1 MQFYLNDML
10 YAISYALDNVERE
23 YRGISLHHAERVA
36 YMSVQMGRAYGLDTT
51 ELMHLAVVG
60 VLHDNAFTEY
70 LTLLDQMPV
79 MLDEKPHMSI
89 DEMAAAMR
97 PHCKI
102 GERNVRVLPFYS
114 KVKNAVLY
122 HHENADGSGAFGI
135 PSAETPLFARF
146 LQLSDQLDNKF
157 IMEYVDEKA
166 YKKIIDYLEANVDH
180 LFTREMVDLF
190 RAAFPEPMKG
200 ILSYARIRQLLQ
212 GTLPHVLGEYSA
224 ADVKGLATVIA
235 KIIDY
240 KSKFT
245 CTHSL
250 GIAQKSS
257 EIGYY
262 LGYDEELCTKLYLA
276 GALHDVGKL
285 TIPTEILEK
294 PDRLTEREFSV
305 MKTHAIA
312 SWNILRTI
320 DGLDDV
326 VEWACMHHE
335 KLNGT
340 GYPFGRTA
348 DQLCRNARLL
358 CCTDIYQALREERPY
373 KEAISHQEAVEIMQ
387 NMVADGLIDGELTD
401 ALDKCFAGKM

>member
-10 YAISYALDNVERE
+10 YAISYALGNVERE

-70 LTLLDQMPV
+70 LTLLDQIPS
-79 MLDEKPHMSI
+79 MLGEQAYMSL
-89 DEMAAAMR
+89 DEMAEATR
-97 PHCKI
+97 PHCEI
-102 GERNVRVLPFYS
+102 GERNVRVLPFYPQI
-114 KVKNAVLY
+114 KHAVLY
-122 HHENADGSGAFGI
+122 HHEHADGSGAFGI

-157 IMEYVDEKA
+157 IMEDVDEHA
-166 YKKIIDYLEANVDH
+166 YGKIIEYLEENVDH

-190 RAAFPEPMKG
+190 RAAFPEPMRG

-257 EIGYY
+257 EIGHY

-285 TIPTEILEK
+285 TIPTYILEK
-294 PDRLTEREFSV
+294 PDRLTDREFSV

-326 VEWACMHHE
+326 VEWACLHHE

-348 DQLCRNARLL
+348 SQLCRNARLL

-373 KEAISHQEAVEIMQ
+373 KEAISHQEAVDIMR

-401 ALDKCFAGKM
+401 ALDQCFRSA

>member
-1 MQFYLNDML
+1 MRFYLNDML

-51 ELMHLAVVG
+51 ALMNLAVVG

-70 LTLLDQMPV
+70 YK
-79 MLDEKPHMSI
+79 MLDKIPTLMDGRPGMSP
-89 DEMAAAMR
+89 DEMAAAIR
-97 PHCKI
+97 PHCEM
-102 GERNVRVLPFYS
+102 GERNVKVLPFYS
-114 KVKNAVLY
+114 DIKNAVLF

-135 PSAETPLFARF
+135 SADETPLYARL
-146 LQLSDQLDNKF
+146 LQLSDQLDNQF
-157 IMEYVDEKA
+157 ILEYVDEHT
-166 YKKIIDYLEANVDH
+166 YKKIIDYLEENVDH

-190 RAAFPEPMKG
+190 RSAFPEPMKG
-200 ILSYARIRQLLQ
+200 TLSYAMIRQMLQ
-212 GTLPHVLGEYSA
+212 GDLPHVLEEYNA
-224 ADVKGLATVIA
+224 ADVRGLATVIA
-235 KIIDY
+235 RIIDY

-250 GIAQKSS
+250 GIARKSS
-257 EIGYY
+257 EMGHY

-285 TIPTEILEK
+285 TIPSDILEK

-326 VEWACMHHE
+326 VDWACMHHE
-335 KLNGT
+335 KLNGS

-373 KEAISHQEAVEIMQ
+373 KEAISHDQAISVMRE
-387 NMVADGLIDGELTD
+387 MVANGLIDAELTE
-401 ALDKCFAGKM
+401 AMDKCFSGRN

>member
-1 MQFYLNDML
+1 MRFYLNDML

-51 ELMHLAVVG
+51 DLMHLAVVG
-60 VLHDNAFTEY
+60 VLHDNAFSEY
-70 LTLLDQMPV
+70 IRMIDTMPPMFDDETQMT
-79 MLDEKPHMSI
+79 LDEIAK
-89 DEMAAAMR
+89 AMR
-97 PHCKI
+97 PHCEI
-102 GERNVRVLPFYS
+102 GERNVKVLPFYS
-114 KVKNAVLY
+114 KIKNAVLY

-135 PSAETPLFARF
+135 PSEETPLYARF
-146 LQLSDQLDNKF
+146 LQLSDQIDNKF
-157 IMEYVDEKA
+157 ILEYVDEKA
-166 YKKIIDYLEANVDH
+166 YKKILDYLEENVGH

-190 RAAFPEPMKG
+190 RAAFPEPTKEM
-200 ILSYARIRQLLQ
+200 LSYARIRQLLQ
-212 GTLPHVLGEYSA
+212 GDLPHVLGEYSA
-224 ADVKGLATVIA
+224 SDVRGLATVIA
-235 KIIDY
+235 QIIDY

-257 EIGYY
+257 EIGHY

-285 TIPTEILEK
+285 TIPSDILEK
-294 PDRLTEREFSV
+294 PDRLTAREFSV

-348 DQLCRNARLL
+348 DQLCRNSRLL
-358 CCTDIYQALREERPY
+358 CCVDIYQALREPRPY
-373 KEAISHQEAVEIMQ
+373 KEPIPHKEAISIMRG
-387 NMVADGLIDGELTD
+387 MVADGLIDAELTENM
-401 ALDKCFAGKM
+401 DKCFSGRS

>member
-1 MQFYLNDML
+1 MRFYLNDML

-70 LTLLDQMPV
+70 LTLLDRMPDI
-79 MLDEKPHMSI
+79 LDEHPNMSL

-97 PHCKI
+97 PHCEI
-102 GERNVRVLPFYS
+102 GERNVSVLPFYP

-122 HHENADGSGAFGI
+122 HHEFADGSGAFGI
-135 PSAETPLFARF
+135 PSGETPLFARF

-157 IMEYVDEKA
+157 IMEYVDDTT
-166 YKKIIDYLEANVDH
+166 YKKIVEYLEANVDH

-200 ILSYARIRQLLQ
+200 VLSYARIRQLLQ
-212 GTLPHVLGEYSA
+212 GDLPHVLGEYSA
-224 ADVKGLATVIA
+224 ADVRGLATVIA
-235 KIIDY
+235 QIIDY

-257 EIGYY
+257 EIGEY

-285 TIPTEILEK
+285 TIPTDILEK
-294 PDRLTEREFSV
+294 PDRLTDREFSV

-326 VEWACMHHE
+326 VEWACLHHE

-373 KEAISHQEAVEIMQ
+373 KEAISHREAMKIMRE
-387 NMVADGLIDGELTD
+387 MVADGLIDGDLTN
-401 ALDKCFAGKM
+401 ALDQCFQSK